1 MSVVDPDI
9 FTHTRTH
16 THTNTNTHTRTH
28 TRIHTD
34 THAQRTRTHTHT
46 YTTFTHLL
54 FVGLGNKLDGPCGH
68 VVSALLCDGGHVKRG
83 VTGAWR

>member
-16 THTNTNTHTRTH
+16 THTQTQTHTHTYTH
-28 TRIHTD
+28 THAHRHT
-34 THAQRTRTHTHT
+34 RSTHT

>member
-9 FTHTRTH
+9 FTHTHAHTHTHKHKHTHTYTH
-16 THTNTNTHTRTH
+16 THTHRHTRS
-28 TRIHTD
+28 
-34 THAQRTRTHTHT
+34 THT